1 MDSKNELK
9 MYPFHLFNFETIR
22 YKTLT
27 VDSDIEIPFPTK
39 RLAEIAYHVLRV
51 DTEPKRS
58 GVKKEISFDDNILK
72 VQFSA
77 QLARQ
82 LRVAINGFFENINL
96 IAETIEFVGEP
107 VSSEYSHF

>member
-9 MYPFHLFNFETIR
+9 I
-22 YKTLT
+22 
-27 VDSDIEIPFPTK
+27 DIEIPFPTK

-72 VQFSA
+72 V
-77 QLARQ
+77 
-82 LRVAINGFFENINL
+82 
-96 IAETIEFVGEP
+96 
-107 VSSEYSHF
+107 